1 MQMFVVFPW
10 KWERWKDAELYSGG
24 NGCELRREVYT
35 CILMVT
41 VHEMNRWYLR
51 EAFVFRFGITEE
63 NTLCDS

>member
-1 MQMFVVFPW
+1 MGNEYDGRMQSMHVCG
-10 KWERWKDAELYSGG
+10 LYSGGG
-24 NGCELRREVYT
+24 NGCELTQEVYT

-51 EAFVFRFGITEE
+51 EALVFRFGITEA